1 MARNP
6 VHPRLRAGGAGALAL
21 AVLLVG
27 CGSGQELDAQEAES
41 HYDAVIA
48 DVQAALAPLGHEL
61 VHAPATRSF
70 ESDDGECLYT
80 PGNYEA
86 EGLGAE
92 LGVEEN
98 WDPVL
103 EALDPVLEEHGFGT
117 ADAPRRE
124 GAVLM
129 VAVEDAYGAELSL
142 GENDMVRI
150 HGAQVTP
157 EACEGQ

>member
-6 VHPRLRAGGAGALAL
+6 ARPRSRTGGAAALAL
-21 AVLLVG
+21 TVLLAG
-27 CGSGQELDAQEAES
+27 CGSVQELDPQEAES

-48 DVQAALAPLGHEL
+48 DVQAALGHEL

-70 ESDDGECLYT
+70 ESEGGECLLT
-80 PGNYEA
+80 PGGYEA
-86 EGLGAE
+86 DGLGAE

-103 EALDPVLEEHGFGT
+103 ESLDPVLEEHGFET
-117 ADAPRRE
+117 VDAPRRE
-124 GAVLM
+124 GAILM
-129 VAVEDAYGAELSL
+129 IAVEDTYGAELSL
-142 GENDMVRI
+142 GENGMVRI
-150 HGAQVTP
+150 HGARVSA